1 MFHETLDPAADQ
13 LKDEL
18 RFVQEENHY
27 GETIWNLPEQEVEI
41 EYEYDDEYIL
51 TTIQGIM
58 SKGNS
63 EIRYTSQL
71 TEVVDPSR
79 IGSDG
84 YLVTYLVWEL

>member
-1 MFHETLDPAADQ
+1 MFQETLDPAADQ

-41 EYEYDDEYIL
+41 DYEYDAEYIL
-51 TTIQGIM
+51 TSIQGYL

-71 TEVVDPSR
+71 TEVMENRSW
-79 IGSDG
+79 GTDG
-84 YLVTYLVWEL
+84 YTATYTVWEL